1 MLLYRGSFPFFY
13 LIIGMKNYIQDENIS
28 FKLAD
33 HGIELIESTLVDT
46 DKDESDPNLYKDD
59 VSSSSGDE

>member
-1 MLLYRGSFPFFY
+1 
-13 LIIGMKNYIQDENIS
+13 MKNYIQDENIS